1 MMTLAEMVAKRRR
14 SWEKRHDIEYD
25 RGLVTAAVKYI
36 HENKPLAAEIRE
48 KPWRLI
54 EIAFNIV
61 DKRQKTVPFFLN
73 EVQADFMERLEGRT
87 DNKPFFVLKGR
98 QQGFTSLITAIQL
111 ACTIVRKNF
120 TGFTVADCQ
129 DNTLSIF
136 EDKARAPYK
145 ALPDVLKPSEQY
157 NNRHE
162 LKFDRLGSSW
172 RVATASKDIGRSKTL
187 GFCHFSEVAFY
198 QCPLADLQKSI
209 GEALTAKAIVVYETT
224 ANGYNDAKELWDSG
238 TCTNLFYEWWRT
250 AEYVSDDLSVLRDLK
265 SEWIVRRV
273 AWLRE
278 RGLREEQIAWY
289 VKKYNSYL
297 DGERSIKQEYPCMA
311 DEAFIAT
318 GSSEFGEEQVVSQ
331 IDLYRGL
338 QAVKKGYFEYTKRR
352 TDDPE
357 DVDGF
362 VMADIKWVDDPNGE
376 ITIHAEPVT
385 DKAKGHKPYSI
396 GGDTAGEGSDYYTAK
411 VVDNI
416 DGDTVATY
424 RRENTSDDL
433 YAEQLYCLGMYYHEA
448 LIGIEVNFSYAP
460 TKRLLDAGYPNLYK
474 REAVDVYT
482 EQKTVRFGFRTTAQ
496 TRPVILAELKRVWRE
511 SLDRPQGGI
520 ECDLAT
526 LREMLTFVKDERGK
540 PQAIAG
546 KHDDLVMALAIA
558 HHVAGQGDHTWQAP
572 PEEEDILVKM
582 FGLSDATTAN
592 SAADE
597 YIDWGD

>member
-1 MMTLAEMVAKRRR
+1 MTLEEMIAKRQR
-14 SWEKRHDIEYD
+14 SWEKRHDLEYD
-25 RGLVTAAVKYI
+25 RTLVTLAIRDI
-36 HENKPLAAEIRE
+36 HKNKALVNEIKE

-54 EIAFNIV
+54 ELAFNIV

-73 EVQADFMERLEGRT
+73 DVQKDFVQRLESRT
-87 DNKPFFVLKGR
+87 NNKPFFVLKGR

-145 ALPDVLKPSEQY
+145 ALPDILKPTEQY

-162 LKFDRLGSSW
+162 LKFDKLGSSW

-209 GEALTAKAIVVYETT
+209 GEALTENAIVVYETT
-224 ANGYNDAKELWDSG
+224 ANGYNDAKDLWDSG
-238 TCTNLFYEWWRT
+238 TCENLFYEWWRT
-250 AEYVSDDLSVLRDLK
+250 AEYTSNDTSVLYNLK
-265 SEWIVRRV
+265 NDWIIRRV
-273 AWLRE
+273 AWLRAK
-278 RGLREEQIAWY
+278 GLSDEQIAWY
-289 VKKYNSYL
+289 VKKFNSYL
-297 DGERSIKQEYPCMA
+297 DGEHSIKQEYPCMA

-318 GSSEFGEEQVVSQ
+318 GNSEFGEEAVVGQ
-331 IDLYRGL
+331 IDRFKDL
-338 QAVKKGYFEYTKRR
+338 QGVKRGYFEYTKRR
-352 TDDPE
+352 TEDPE

-362 VMADIKWVDDPNGE
+362 IIDNIQWVDSPTGE
-376 ITIHAEPVT
+376 IVIHSEPIIDEV
-385 DKAKGHKPYSI
+385 KGSKPYTI
-396 GGDTAGEGSDYYTAK
+396 GGDTAGEGSDFYTAK

-424 RRENTSDDL
+424 RCGNTSDDL
-433 YAEQLYCLGMYYHEA
+433 YAEQLYCLGKYYNEA

-460 TKRLLDAGYPNLYK
+460 TKRLLDAGYTNLYK
-474 REAVDVYT
+474 REAIDTYT
-482 EQKTVRFGFRTTAQ
+482 EAKTVRFGFKTTVQ
-496 TRPVILAELKRVWRE
+496 TRPVIIAELKRVWRD
-511 SLDRPQGGI
+511 SLERAKGGI
-520 ECDLAT
+520 EPDVET

-558 HHVAGQGDHTWQAP
+558 HYVASTQGDHTWKANED
-572 PEEEDILVKM
+572 EENILEKLFNLKDSVAETVR
-582 FGLSDATTAN
+582 S
-592 SAADE
+592 E
-597 YIDWGD
+597 YIEW

>member
-1 MMTLAEMVAKRRR
+1 MTLEEMIAKRQR
-14 SWEKRHDIEYD
+14 SWEKRHDLEYD
-25 RGLVTAAVKYI
+25 RTLVTLAIRDI
-36 HENKPLAAEIRE
+36 HKDKALVNEIKE

-54 EIAFNIV
+54 ELAFNIV

-73 EVQADFMERLEGRT
+73 DVQKDFVQRLESRT
-87 DNKPFFVLKGR
+87 NNKPFFVLKGR

-145 ALPDVLKPSEQY
+145 ALPDILKPTEQY

-162 LKFDRLGSSW
+162 LKFDKLGSSW

-209 GEALTAKAIVVYETT
+209 GEALTENAIVVYETT
-224 ANGYNDAKELWDSG
+224 ANGYNDAKDLWDSG
-238 TCTNLFYEWWRT
+238 TCENLFYEWWRT
-250 AEYVSDDLSVLRDLK
+250 AEYTSNDISVLYNLK
-265 SEWIVRRV
+265 NDWIIRRV
-273 AWLRE
+273 AWLRAK
-278 RGLREEQIAWY
+278 GLSDEQIAWY
-289 VKKYNSYL
+289 VKKFNSYL
-297 DGERSIKQEYPCMA
+297 DGEHSIKQEYPCMA

-318 GSSEFGEEQVVSQ
+318 GNSEFGEEAVVGQ
-331 IDLYRGL
+331 IDRFKDL
-338 QAVKKGYFEYTKRR
+338 QGVKRGYFEYTKRR
-352 TDDPE
+352 TDNPE

-362 VMADIKWVDDPNGE
+362 IIDNIQWVDSPTGE
-376 ITIHAEPVT
+376 IVIHSEPIIDEV
-385 DKAKGHKPYSI
+385 KGSKPYTI
-396 GGDTAGEGSDYYTAK
+396 GGDTAGEGSDFYTAK

-424 RRENTSDDL
+424 RCGNTSDDL
-433 YAEQLYCLGMYYHEA
+433 YAEQLYCLGKYYNEA

-460 TKRLLDAGYPNLYK
+460 TKRLLDAGYTNLYK
-474 REAVDVYT
+474 REAIDTYT
-482 EQKTVRFGFRTTAQ
+482 EAKTVRFGFKTTVQ
-496 TRPVILAELKRVWRE
+496 TRPVIIAELKRVWRD
-511 SLDRPQGGI
+511 SLERAKGGI
-520 ECDLAT
+520 EPDVET

-558 HHVAGQGDHTWQAP
+558 HYVASTQGDHTWKANED
-572 PEEEDILVKM
+572 EENILEKLFNLKDSVAETVR
-582 FGLSDATTAN
+582 S
-592 SAADE
+592 E
-597 YIDWGD
+597 YIEW

>member
-1 MMTLAEMVAKRRR
+1 MTLEEMIAKRQR
-14 SWEKRHDIEYD
+14 SWEKRHDLEYD
-25 RGLVTAAVKYI
+25 RTLVTLAIRDI
-36 HENKPLAAEIRE
+36 HKDKALVNEIKE

-54 EIAFNIV
+54 ELAFNIV

-73 EVQADFMERLEGRT
+73 DVQKDFVQRLESRT
-87 DNKPFFVLKGR
+87 NNKPFFVLKGR

-145 ALPDVLKPSEQY
+145 ALPDILKPTEQY

-162 LKFDRLGSSW
+162 LKFDKLGSSW

-209 GEALTAKAIVVYETT
+209 GEALTENAIVVYETT
-224 ANGYNDAKELWDSG
+224 ANGYNDAKDLWDSG
-238 TCTNLFYEWWRT
+238 TCENLFYEWWRT
-250 AEYVSDDLSVLRDLK
+250 AEYTSNDTSVLYNLK
-265 SEWIVRRV
+265 NDWIIRRV
-273 AWLRE
+273 AWLRAK
-278 RGLREEQIAWY
+278 GLSDEQIAWY
-289 VKKYNSYL
+289 VKKFNSYL
-297 DGERSIKQEYPCMA
+297 DGEHSIKQEYPCMA

-318 GSSEFGEEQVVSQ
+318 GNSEFGEEAVVGQ
-331 IDLYRGL
+331 IDRFKDL
-338 QAVKKGYFEYTKRR
+338 QGVKRGYFEYTKRR
-352 TDDPE
+352 TEDPE

-362 VMADIKWVDDPNGE
+362 IIDNIQWVDSPTGE
-376 ITIHAEPVT
+376 IVIHSEPIIDEV
-385 DKAKGHKPYSI
+385 KGSKPYTI
-396 GGDTAGEGSDYYTAK
+396 GGDTAGEGSDFYTAK

-424 RRENTSDDL
+424 RCGNTSDDL
-433 YAEQLYCLGMYYHEA
+433 YAEQLYCLGKYYNEA

-460 TKRLLDAGYPNLYK
+460 TKRLLDAGYTNLYK
-474 REAVDVYT
+474 REAIDTYT
-482 EQKTVRFGFRTTAQ
+482 EAKTVRFGFKTTVQ
-496 TRPVILAELKRVWRE
+496 TRPVIIAELKRVWRD
-511 SLDRPQGGI
+511 SLDRAKGGI
-520 ECDLAT
+520 EPDIET

-558 HHVAGQGDHTWQAP
+558 HYVASTQGDHSWRANED
-572 PEEEDILVKM
+572 EENILEKL
-582 FGLSDATTAN
+582 FNLKDN
-592 SAADE
+592 AAETVRSE
-597 YIDWGD
+597 YIEW

>member
-1 MMTLAEMVAKRRR
+1 MTLEEMIAKRQR
-14 SWEKRHDIEYD
+14 SWEKRHDLEYD
-25 RGLVTAAVKYI
+25 RTLVTLAIRDI
-36 HENKPLAAEIRE
+36 HKNKALVNEIKE

-54 EIAFNIV
+54 ELAFNIV

-73 EVQADFMERLEGRT
+73 DVQKDFVQRLESRT
-87 DNKPFFVLKGR
+87 NNKPFFVLKGR

-145 ALPDVLKPSEQY
+145 ALPDILKPTEQY

-162 LKFDRLGSSW
+162 LKFDKLGSSW

-209 GEALTAKAIVVYETT
+209 GEALTENAIVVYETT
-224 ANGYNDAKELWDSG
+224 ANGYNDAKDLWDSG
-238 TCTNLFYEWWRT
+238 TCENLFYEWWRT
-250 AEYVSDDLSVLRDLK
+250 AEYTSNDTSVLYNLK
-265 SEWIVRRV
+265 NDWIIRRV
-273 AWLRE
+273 AWLRAK
-278 RGLREEQIAWY
+278 GLSDEQIAWY
-289 VKKYNSYL
+289 VKKFNSYL
-297 DGERSIKQEYPCMA
+297 DGEHSIKQEYPCMA

-318 GSSEFGEEQVVSQ
+318 GNSEFGEEAVVGQ
-331 IDLYRGL
+331 IDRFKDL
-338 QAVKKGYFEYTKRR
+338 QGVKRGYFEYTKRR
-352 TDDPE
+352 TEDPE

-362 VMADIKWVDDPNGE
+362 IIDNIQWVDSPTGE
-376 ITIHAEPVT
+376 IVIHSKPIIDEV
-385 DKAKGHKPYSI
+385 KGSKPYTI
-396 GGDTAGEGSDYYTAK
+396 GGDTAGEGSDFYTAK

-424 RRENTSDDL
+424 RCGNTSDDL
-433 YAEQLYCLGMYYHEA
+433 YAEQLYCLGKYYNEA

-460 TKRLLDAGYPNLYK
+460 TKRLLDAGYTNLYK
-474 REAVDVYT
+474 REAIDTYT
-482 EQKTVRFGFRTTAQ
+482 EAKTVRFGFKTTVQ
-496 TRPVILAELKRVWRE
+496 TRPVIIAELKRIWRD
-511 SLDRPQGGI
+511 SLERAKGGI
-520 ECDLAT
+520 EPDVET

-558 HHVAGQGDHTWQAP
+558 HYVASTQGDHTWKANED
-572 PEEEDILVKM
+572 EENILEKL
-582 FGLSDATTAN
+582 FNLKDN
-592 SAADE
+592 AAETVRSE
-597 YIDWGD
+597 YIEW

>member
-1 MMTLAEMVAKRRR
+1 MTLEEMIAKRQR
-14 SWEKRHDIEYD
+14 SWEKRHDLEYD
-25 RGLVTAAVKYI
+25 RTLVTLAIRDI
-36 HENKPLAAEIRE
+36 HKNKALVNEIKE

-54 EIAFNIV
+54 ELAFNIV

-73 EVQADFMERLEGRT
+73 DVQKDFVQRLESRT
-87 DNKPFFVLKGR
+87 NNKPFFVLKGR

-145 ALPDVLKPSEQY
+145 ALPDILKPTEQY

-162 LKFDRLGSSW
+162 LKFDKLGSSW

-209 GEALTAKAIVVYETT
+209 GEALTESAIVIYETT
-224 ANGYNDAKELWDSG
+224 ANGYNDAKDLWDSG
-238 TCTNLFYEWWRT
+238 TCENLFYEWWRT
-250 AEYVSDDLSVLRDLK
+250 AEYTSNDISVLYNLK
-265 SEWIVRRV
+265 SDWIIRRV
-273 AWLRE
+273 AWLRAK
-278 RGLREEQIAWY
+278 GLSDEQIAWY
-289 VKKYNSYL
+289 VKKFNSYL
-297 DGERSIKQEYPCMA
+297 DGEHSIKQEYPCMA

-318 GSSEFGEEQVVSQ
+318 GNSEFGEEAVVGQ
-331 IDLYRGL
+331 IDRFKDL
-338 QAVKKGYFEYTKRR
+338 QGVKRGYFEYTKRR
-352 TDDPE
+352 TEDPE

-362 VMADIKWVDDPNGE
+362 IIDNIQWVDSPTGE
-376 ITIHAEPVT
+376 IVIHSEPIIDEV
-385 DKAKGHKPYSI
+385 KGSKPYTI
-396 GGDTAGEGSDYYTAK
+396 GGDTAGEGSDFYTAK

-424 RRENTSDDL
+424 RCGNTSDDL
-433 YAEQLYCLGMYYHEA
+433 YAEQLYCLGKYYNEA

-460 TKRLLDAGYPNLYK
+460 TKRLLDAGYTNLYK
-474 REAVDVYT
+474 REAIDTYT
-482 EQKTVRFGFRTTAQ
+482 EAKTVRFGFKTTVQ
-496 TRPVILAELKRVWRE
+496 TRPVIIAEIKRVWRD
-511 SLDRPQGGI
+511 SLERAKGGI
-520 ECDLAT
+520 EPDLET

-558 HHVAGQGDHTWQAP
+558 HYVASTQGDHTWKANED
-572 PEEEDILVKM
+572 EENILEKL
-582 FGLSDATTAN
+582 FNLKDN
-592 SAADE
+592 AAETVRSE
-597 YIDWGD
+597 YIEW